1 MSNNVLMKMEK
12 LFMSVT
18 GKQEKKPGLNTT
30 TMDCLFIEK
39 FHLGMNISIP
49 IMMTEL
55 RKSFV

>member
-1 MSNNVLMKMEK
+1 MAYIVLMKMEK

-18 GKQEKKPGLNTT
+18 GKQGKKSGLNTT

-39 FHLGMNISIP
+39 IHLGMNISIP